1 MVYSIQEG
9 MSCIKVSTSEDIAS
23 IVPLLFE
30 QTSDSRDVSFL
41 DLPQASL
48 WGEGHARWKLSSGP
62 PCTAYHAAQQGFFC
76 T

>member
-1 MVYSIQEG
+1 MSGIHINTSTNKTVKMVYSIQEG

-48 WGEGHARWKLSSGP
+48 WGEGHAR
-62 PCTAYHAAQQGFFC
+62 
-76 T
+76 